1 MGLPTYAAVRRDPS
15 GLNVRFEVFPRFFR
29 VSVASTGAIV
39 AEYGEAHIVRR
50 VDWSQCPPAWRDI
63 ATVPRSSIVFDKFGG
78 YRASPQSLTPF
89 VVRDVPGN
97 EDCIRAIRAM
107 RHADVSHMQLHDA
120 GCGAAVVAILTD
132 KPYDDVIRMLYPS
145 GIVRALGTLRL
156 ATATGTIRRPCNS
169 WADATRA
176 NAVAVLIKD
185 VRNARR
191 YGHYVAIRA
200 REIIDPELVLHY
212 PLAEYPRNDWQPLR
226 CFVRP

>member
-1 MGLPTYAAVRRDPS
+1 MDSPTYAATRRDPS
-15 GLNVRFEVFPRFFR
+15 GVDVRFEVFPRFFR

-39 AEYGEAHIVRR
+39 AEYGAAHIVKR
-50 VDWSQCPPAWRDI
+50 VDWANTPWPDA
-63 ATVPRSSIVFDKFGG
+63 ATVPRSSVVLDKFGG

-97 EDCIRAIRAM
+97 EDCVRAIRAM
-107 RHADVSHMQLHDA
+107 LPADVSHMQRHDA
-120 GCGAAVVAILTD
+120 GCGAAVVAILTS
-132 KPYDDVIRMLYPS
+132 KPYDDVIRSLYPS

-156 ATATGTIRRPCNS
+156 ATATGTIRRLCNS
-169 WADATRA
+169 WAGATRA

-185 VRNARR
+185 VRNAKR

-200 REIIDPELVLHY
+200 GEIIDPQLVLHY
-212 PLAEYPRNDWQPLR
+212 PLAEYPRKDWQPLR